1 MNNPDL
7 KKLLKIYEQ
16 RKLSEEKGCDERI
29 TKLYNDN
36 PNLSDIVDKINK
48 KSIELSKC
56 ILFKKDSQIS
66 ILEKEINN
74 LKMQKQEPL

>member
-1 MNNPDL
+1 MNNPDF
-7 KKLLKIYEQ
+7 KKLLKTYEQ
-16 RKLSEEKGCDERI
+16 KRLSKEKECDERI

-36 PNLSDIVDKINK
+36 PNLSDIVDKINE

-66 ILEKEINN
+66 ILEKEIGRASCR
-74 LKMQKQEPL
+74 ERV